1 MNGTNQII
9 GRGRQFALP
18 GIHELTKDQE
28 EARSLPMNG
37 QHLVIGGPG
46 TGKSVVALLRA
57 QRCAREGIPYVFL
70 IYNRLLEQASR
81 VLYRGVEAF
90 TWDRWFRRTIAEY
103 SGKQCPLLTA
113 NPPNSYKQIDW
124 QGIKELELITLSDKQ
139 PPPHVVIDEG
149 QDMPPD
155 FYQAL
160 IDLGFVNIYV
170 VADQNQQIVTGKCSS
185 RREIERRLAIDPDRV
200 KELKTNHRNSHQ
212 IARLARH
219 FYTGDPAS
227 PPPVLPDVRKSVKV
241 PEMFS
246 YAPDSF
252 PQILSRIL
260 KYWDHRPGHLL
271 GIITPDNGVRSRY
284 VEGLM
289 NCGVTLDHPKPDI
302 QTYLSGE
309 RKELHFDQGGIM
321 VINAQ
326 SCKGLEFDAVF
337 IADIECFHYR
347 TNDPDVAK
355 RLFYVMVARA
365 RRGVIMLRQAGSHC
379 PIDPIL
385 PNDPEILER
394 HDR

>member
-1 MNGTNQII
+1 MNGTNQIL

-57 QRCAREGIPYVFL
+57 QRCARKGIPYVFL
-70 IYNRLLEQASR
+70 IYNHLLEQASR

-113 NPPNSYKQIDW
+113 NPSNSYQEIDW
-124 QGIKELELITLSDKQ
+124 ERVNELDLITLSGRQ
-139 PPPHVVIDEG
+139 TPPHVVIDEG
-149 QDMPPD
+149 QDMPPE

-160 IDLGFVNIYV
+160 IDMGFMNLYV

-185 RREIERRLAIDPDRV
+185 RRDIERRLAIDSEKV
-200 KELKTNHRNSHQ
+200 NELKTNHRNTHQ

-227 PPPVLPDVRKSVKV
+227 PPPELPDARKSVKV

-252 PQILSRIL
+252 PQILNRIL
-260 KYWDHRPGHLL
+260 KYWDRKPGHLL
-271 GIITPDNGVRSRY
+271 GIITPDNSVRSRY
-284 VEGLM
+284 VEGLKH
-289 NCGVTLDHPKPDI
+289 CDVTLDHAKPYI
-302 QTYLSGE
+302 QTYSSE
-309 RKELHFDQGGIM
+309 EKNELRFDQGGIM

-347 TNDPDVAK
+347 PNDADVAK
-355 RLFYVMVARA
+355 RRFYVMVARA
-365 RRGVIMLRQAGSHC
+365 RSGVIMLRQSGSHC

-385 PNDPEILER
+385 PNEPEILER
-394 HDR
+394 HDS